1 MSYIKAE
8 DVLPRDI
15 IEIIQKYIDGQ
26 NIYIPKKSDTRT
38 KWGER
43 TDTLSV
49 LSARNNDI
57 YTEYRNG
64 SDIKS
69 LAEKYFLSEKS
80 IQRIIYQAKPR
91 ANPERVCS
99 SFFIKI
105 YEVVFHNNIKYNY
118 TIKYLKGR
126 RYNGFN

>member
-64 SDIKS
+64 SDVKS

-80 IQRIIYQAKPR
+80 IQRIIYQAKTK
-91 ANPERVCS
+91 S
-99 SFFIKI
+99 KS
-105 YEVVFHNNIKYNY
+105 
-118 TIKYLKGR
+118 
-126 RYNGFN
+126 

>member
-49 LSARNNDI
+49 LS
-57 YTEYRNG
+57 
-64 SDIKS
+64 
-69 LAEKYFLSEKS
+69 EKS
-80 IQRIIYQAKPR
+80 IQRIIYQAKTK
-91 ANPERVCS
+91 S
-99 SFFIKI
+99 KS
-105 YEVVFHNNIKYNY
+105 
-118 TIKYLKGR
+118 
-126 RYNGFN
+126 